1 MWRGDPMGI
10 GFVFAFV
17 FSAREEG
24 SCPEDDRCTAFD
36 VVNGFLECSIG
47 DVVI

>member
-1 MWRGDPMGI
+1 MGM

-36 VVNGFLECSIG
+36 VVLECNIG